1 MDIKYYV
8 KLLHD
13 LKILEIKVANIFE
26 KRLEISLT
34 RFQIIKY
41 LYEVEF
47 AIPKQIAQSLEIDAA
62 AITRHLKILEE
73 GEYITKR
80 RNEQNNREVFVELTQ
95 YSKNKVN
102 QCVKETDVRQF
113 IGPEF
118 TNDDFEQLVKLLNK
132 FNNNLI

>member
-1 MDIKYYV
+1 MDVKDYV

-41 LYEVEF
+41 LYEVEI
-47 AIPKQIAQSLEIDAA
+47 ATPKQIAQSLEIDAA
-62 AITRHLKILEE
+62 AITRHINKLEE
-73 GEYITKR
+73 GGYVKKR
-80 RNEQNNREVFVELTQ
+80 RNEQNNREVFVVLTQ
-95 YSKNKVN
+95 YSKNKVD
-102 QCVKETDVRQF
+102 QCVKETDIREF

-118 TNDDFEQLVKLLNK
+118 TDDDFKQLKILLNK
-132 FNNNLI
+132 FNNK